1 MVLDACGKGQDN
13 PVIVNAVSGTF
24 SGTEVARRHVAG
36 LNVVESL
43 HPPNQR
49 IPWHSHEWPYVT
61 FVLRGAYTEQ
71 CRRLAFDIG
80 QGDVVLHGTGESHA
94 DRMHD
99 TDSHLLNLE
108 FSQPWLDRIDA
119 CGGRLDARVTSN
131 GGYLLQ
137 LGARLRRELWR
148 NDRLSTLCIEAI
160 ALELVAA
167 ISRTRIPEPDEPR
180 WLARALEY
188 VQVHFGDIVRLSQV
202 AEAAEVHPA
211 HLARGFRR
219 RQGMTVGDYI
229 RKVRIEWACR
239 ELVGTERPIVEIA
252 VHAGFCDHSHMTR
265 AFRRQT
271 GLTPTQFRAQ
281 SCRRTVET
289 R

>member
-1 MVLDACGKGQDN
+1 MLDARAKGHDN
-13 PVIVNAVSGTF
+13 RVIVSAVSGTF

-36 LNVVESL
+36 LSVVES
-43 HPPNQR
+43 HHSPDQR
-49 IPWHSHEWPYVT
+49 IPWHSHEWPYFT

-71 CRRLAFDIG
+71 CRRVAFDIS

-94 DRMHD
+94 DRMHG
-99 TDSHLLNLE
+99 TASHLLNLE

-148 NDRLSTLCIEAI
+148 RDRLASLCIEAI

-167 ISRTRIPEPDEPR
+167 ISRTRIPEPDGPR

-188 VQVHFGDIVRLSQV
+188 VQVHFQDIVTLAQV

-219 RQGMTVGDYI
+219 QQGMTVGDYI

-239 ELVGTERPIVEIA
+239 ELVATERPIVEIA

-265 AFRRQT
+265 VFRRQT

-281 SCRRTVET
+281 SCCPAVET